1 MFSFPQATAAH
12 RGWTDENYIF
22 YQEQKIIMPEHN
34 VTLHAIFLYY
44 HNLIYDSGNVD
55 GIVEVKQNIQS
66 RFCGAKMDLAEST
79 RLARNGY
86 DMIAWHCENDGLNYP
101 IFYQ

>member
-44 HNLIYDSGNVD
+44 HNLIYDSGNAD
-55 GIVEVKQNIQS
+55 GIVGVKQ
-66 RFCGAKMDLAEST
+66 
-79 RLARNGY
+79 
-86 DMIAWHCENDGLNYP
+86 
-101 IFYQ
+101 IFSLDFVGQKWTDRVNKIS